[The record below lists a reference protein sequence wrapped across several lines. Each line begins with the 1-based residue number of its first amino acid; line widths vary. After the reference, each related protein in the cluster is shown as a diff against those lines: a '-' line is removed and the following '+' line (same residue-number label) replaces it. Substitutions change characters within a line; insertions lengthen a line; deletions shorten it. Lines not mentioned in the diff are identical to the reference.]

1 MKHTVFPK
9 WPYAASGVQNR
20 FKESG
25 DRYLMSKKLKKQL
38 PNIIFG
44 LIFVIGICVFLYPSV
59 SNYIN
64 SKNQSRVITNYQE
77 ALDNIPEE
85 DYTKYWNDAIAYNE
99 ALAQKTMSFTLSEEE
114 LAEYNSILDAT
125 GTGVIGYIE
134 IENIGVNLPIYHGTA
149 ESVLQVGIGHLEGT
163 SFPTGTTSTHAVLSG
178 HRGLPS
184 SKLFSDLDQM
194 IVGDT
199 FLLHILNQTFA
210 YQVDQI
216 NIVLPDESQDLAIQ
230 TDKEYVTLVTCT
242 PYGVNTHRLLVRAK
256 RVDYNEETKLIV
268 PADAVR
274 YGNLVVAPFIGAPLL
289 LIAFIV
295 YLIMTS
301 KGVNKKKGSKDSR
314 GQL

>member
-1 MKHTVFPK
+1 
-9 WPYAASGVQNR
+9 
-20 FKESG
+20 
-25 DRYLMSKKLKKQL
+25 MSKKLKKQI

-44 LIFVIGICVFLYPSV
+44 LIFIVGICVFLYPSV

-64 SKNQSRVITNYQE
+64 SKHQSRVITNYQE
-77 ALDNIPEE
+77 ALDNISEK
-85 DYTKYWNDAIAYNE
+85 DYSKYWNDAIAYNE
-99 ALAQKTMSFTLSEEE
+99 ALAQKSMNFTLSDEE
-114 LAEYNSILDAT
+114 LAEYRSILDAT

-134 IENIGVNLPIYHGTA
+134 IENIGVNLPIYHGTE

-163 SFPTGTTSTHAVLSG
+163 SFPTGTAGTHAVLSG

-216 NIVLPDESQDLAIQ
+216 NIVLPDETQDLAIQ

-289 LIAFIV
+289 LIAFII

-301 KGVNKKKGSKDSR
+301 KRVNKKKKGSKDSR

>member
-1 MKHTVFPK
+1 
-9 WPYAASGVQNR
+9 
-20 FKESG
+20 
-25 DRYLMSKKLKKQL
+25 MSKKLKKQF

-44 LIFVIGICVFLYPSV
+44 LIFIVGICIFLYPSV

-64 SKNQSRVITNYQE
+64 SKHQSRVITNYQE
-77 ALDNIPEE
+77 ALDKISKE

-99 ALAQKTMSFTLSEEE
+99 ALTQKTMSFTLNDEE

-134 IENIGVNLPIYHGTA
+134 IENIGVNLPIYHGTE

-163 SFPTGTTSTHAVLSG
+163 SFPTGTASTHAVLSG

-194 IVGDT
+194 IEGDI
-199 FLLHILNQTFA
+199 FLLHILDKTFA

-216 NIVLPDESQDLAIQ
+216 NIVLPEETQDLVIQ
-230 TDKEYVTLVTCT
+230 PDKEYVTLVTCT

-274 YGNLVVAPFIGAPLL
+274 YGSLVVAPFIGAPIL

-295 YLIMTS
+295 FMVLTS
-301 KGVNKKKGSKDSR
+301 NRGKKKKKASKS
-314 GQL
+314 

>member
-1 MKHTVFPK
+1 
-9 WPYAASGVQNR
+9 
-20 FKESG
+20 
-25 DRYLMSKKLKKQL
+25 MSKKLKKQI

-44 LIFVIGICVFLYPSV
+44 IIFLVGLAVFLYPSV

-64 SKNQSRVITNYQE
+64 SKNQSRAISSYQE
-77 ALDNIPEE
+77 ALSSFTEE
-85 DYTKYWNDAIAYNE
+85 DYSKLWDAAYAYNE
-99 ALAQKTMSFTLSEEE
+99 ALVDKRMNFELSDEE
-114 LAEYNSILDAT
+114 LSEYNSILDAT
-125 GTGVIGYIE
+125 GTGIIGYIE
-134 IENIGVNLPIYHGTA
+134 IENIGVNLPIYHGTD

-199 FLLHILNQTFA
+199 FLLHILDQTFA

-216 NIVLPDESQDLAIQ
+216 NIVLPEETSDLAIQ
-230 TDKEYVTLVTCT
+230 PGKEYVTLVTCT

-256 RVDYNEETKLIV
+256 RVDYNEETRLIV
-268 PADAVR
+268 PADAIR

-289 LIAFIV
+289 LIAFIIFMV
-295 YLIMTS
+295 LTS
-301 KGVNKKKGSKDSR
+301 NRGKKKKKAAKS
-314 GQL
+314 

>member
-1 MKHTVFPK
+1 M
-9 WPYAASGVQNR
+9 N
-20 FKESG
+20 
-25 DRYLMSKKLKKQL
+25 KKLKKQL

-44 LIFVIGICVFLYPSV
+44 IIFLVGLCIFLYPSV

-64 SKNQSRVITNYQE
+64 SKNQSRVISNYQE
-77 ALDNIPEE
+77 ALNNISEE
-85 DYTKYWNDAIAYNE
+85 DYTKLWNDAIAYNE
-99 ALAQKTMSFTLSEEE
+99 ALAEKPMSFTLGEDE

-134 IENIGVNLPIYHGTA
+134 IENIGVNLPIYHGT
-149 ESVLQVGIGHLEGT
+149 EETVLQVGIGHLEGT

-210 YQVDQI
+210 YQIDKI
-216 NIVLPDESQDLAIQ
+216 SIVLPDESQDLAIQ
-230 TDKEYVTLVTCT
+230 PNEEYVTLVTCT

-268 PADAVR
+268 PADATR
-274 YGNLVVAPFIGAPLL
+274 YGNLIVAPFIGAPIL
-289 LIAFIV
+289 LIIFIV
-295 YLIMTS
+295 FLARTS
-301 KGVNKKKGSKDSR
+301 KKPANKNKNTK
-314 GQL
+314 